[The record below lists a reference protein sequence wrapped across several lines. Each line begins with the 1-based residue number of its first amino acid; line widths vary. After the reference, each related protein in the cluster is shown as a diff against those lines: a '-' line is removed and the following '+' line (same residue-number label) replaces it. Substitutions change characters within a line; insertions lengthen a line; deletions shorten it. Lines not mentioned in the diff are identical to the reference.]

1 MTTKE
6 LIKMLHDADP
16 TGEAHVRMSGGIPY
30 LAEPKPGYW
39 DGPYSY
45 LDEDGNWVE
54 SSKGTKID
62 IWTMDIWDFV
72 ERQLDIN
79 EDTDFESI
87 KEKIKFDLSGTK
99 ENNQKYTI
107 DPLLKK
113 AKEAFDEIN
122 KIENDLYQRAL
133 DDMIE
138 NAKKG
143 WTWFQNKE
151 IDSDKPN
158 MHFYYTWK
166 IYDENGKVQGS
177 CINNTESVQ
186 KSGLWERVDNGVKP
200 GYYQWIFKN

>member
-6 LIKMLHDADP
+6 LIKMLQDADP

-30 LAEPKPGYW
+30 LAEAKPGYW

-79 EDTDFESI
+79 EDAEFESI

-99 ENNQKYTI
+99 ENNQKYRI

-122 KIENDLYQRAL
+122 RIQNRIYQRAL

-143 WTWFQNKE
+143 WTWFQDKK
-151 IDSDKPN
+151 IDSDDPN

-166 IYDENGKVQGS
+166 IYDENGEVQGS

-186 KSGLWERVDNGVKP
+186 KSGLWERVDNGVNP

>member
-6 LIKMLHDADP
+6 LIKMLQDADP

-87 KEKIKFDLSGTK
+87 KEKIKFELVGTK

-122 KIENDLYQRAL
+122 KIENDLYQKAL

-166 IYDENGKVQGS
+166 IYDENGVVQGS

>member
-6 LIKMLHDADP
+6 LIKMLQDADP
-16 TGEAHVRMSGGIPY
+16 TGEAHVRMEGGIPY

-54 SSKGTKID
+54 SSKATKID

-79 EDTDFESI
+79 PDADFELI
-87 KEKIKFDLSGTK
+87 REKIKFELVGAK

-122 KIENDLYQRAL
+122 EIENKIYQKSL
-133 DDMIE
+133 E
-138 NAKKG
+138 NMVENGKKG
-143 WTWFQNKE
+143 WTWFQDKK

-166 IYDENGKVQGS
+166 IYDETGKVQGS

>member
-6 LIKMLHDADP
+6 LIKMLQDADP

-45 LDEDGNWVE
+45 LDEDGNWIE

-72 ERQLDIN
+72 GRQLDIN

-122 KIENDLYQRAL
+122 KIENDLYQKAL

-166 IYDENGKVQGS
+166 IYDENGEVQGS